1 MLYLILS
8 GAIRGLQFIW
18 TIINLGLAAGLI
30 ADLDYGYSRVVY
42 SLVISVFTVI
52 YLVVVMLPICLRFL
66 SPLVI
71 LVSEFI
77 FMIFWLASFAA
88 MANAFGDVDCSY
100 FNRYYNTNRWCLLG
114 KAMIAFGLFNWV
126 TFCLSLIL
134 LIIFTVIRCAS
145 RGGMNSLLA
154 GNNFKM
160 GAIFPET
167 VPSKATQD
175 VENTAGATGATGN
188 EMAPEASGESKVVDK
203 VESPTT
209 PTDEVTP

>member
-1 MLYLILS
+1 
-8 GAIRGLQFIW
+8 
-18 TIINLGLAAGLI
+18 
-30 ADLDYGYSRVVY
+30 
-42 SLVISVFTVI
+42 
-52 YLVVVMLPICLRFL
+52 
-66 SPLVI
+66 
-71 LVSEFI
+71 
-77 FMIFWLASFAA
+77 MIFWLASFAA